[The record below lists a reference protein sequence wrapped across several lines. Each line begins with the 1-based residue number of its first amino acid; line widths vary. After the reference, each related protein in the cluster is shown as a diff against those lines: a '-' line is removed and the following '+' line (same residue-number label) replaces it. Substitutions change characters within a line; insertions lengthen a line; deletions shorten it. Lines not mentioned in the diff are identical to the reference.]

1 MATNKWHECKERC
14 KANVTRAK
22 AWLACNGWFKYAVVI
37 VLFFVLPMLIGEA
50 NIFKQIRDR
59 SRIAQLKREIRVATK
74 HFRADSLKLEE
85 IRANQGGVEHTA
97 RELYYMKAPDETIFL
112 VQDSTRKE
120 EMNEKE

>member
-1 MATNKWHECKERC
+1 MNKWRKCKESY
-14 KANVTRAK
+14 KAGLTNAK
-22 AWLACNGWFKYAVVI
+22 AWLAHNGWFKYAVVV

-50 NIFKQIRDR
+50 NIFKQIKDR

-112 VQDSTRKE
+112 VQDSTRRE
-120 EMNEKE
+120 DTNEKE